1 MAYTHEDILAK
12 HKKIHDKWLDELER
26 LAEIGKVKGTY
37 AILGYVER
45 EFKLI
50 CDIEDRMQKKGT
62 ASKDEKK
69 KVLGWE
75 DLDDADSSV

>member
-1 MAYTHEDILAK
+1 MAYTHKEILAK

-26 LAEIGKVKGTY
+26 LADVGKVKGTY

-50 CDIEDRMQKKGT
+50 CDIEDRMAAKGT
-62 ASKDEKK
+62 AEQDKTGRELCYTDIFEEDE
-69 KVLGWE
+69 
-75 DLDDADSSV
+75 